1 MQSIY
6 HFCQGESHKATD
18 KPCQDCAYGEASAHL
33 SMAIVCDGHGG
44 ERYFRSQEGA
54 RIAVDVIHAA
64 VSQFVAALPQSIYC
78 RDGESLFNGMPFT
91 QHSEAEPYSTDSIH
105 ENQAKRIHEALIALF
120 ASIISQWNMRITE
133 HALANGLTAWEEE
146 HVEKRYLDEFIA
158 ARANDSATFEK
169 TYGCTLMVYVQTPD
183 FWLAFHLGDGKMV
196 RLCVEDGNAVFDQPI
211 PWDEKCFLNKTTSI
225 CDSHALEEVRYC
237 YQGDGRFPE
246 AVFLGSDGMDDSYGD
261 GENLTNF
268 YIQLYK
274 LIAKSGREQAEKELA
289 ESLPIIS
296 QRGSKDDMSVACV
309 YDENRLTE
317 NTIALVEYQ
326 INEVQ
331 EKQWNTAAKVVTLT
345 NAILGL
351 KGSDNLSESQQID
364 LQYKEKDLTKAQ
376 ELANKLWSRKL
387 HLCKEVKKLDNTL
400 KINRVWS

>member
-1 MQSIY
+1 
-6 HFCQGESHKATD
+6 
-18 KPCQDCAYGEASAHL
+18 
-33 SMAIVCDGHGG
+33 
-44 ERYFRSQEGA
+44 
-54 RIAVDVIHAA
+54 
-64 VSQFVAALPQSIYC
+64 
-78 RDGESLFNGMPFT
+78 
-91 QHSEAEPYSTDSIH
+91 
-105 ENQAKRIHEALIALF
+105 
-120 ASIISQWNMRITE
+120 MRITE